1 LKLSL
6 HESAYAYA
14 DPDTASS
21 TVTLKFTDGDDSI
34 FIALTTTEAVKLA
47 SAMQQAA
54 QQLTKR
60 EFP

>member
-1 LKLSL
+1 MKLSL

-14 DPDTASS
+14 DPDIASS

-34 FIALTTTEAVKLA
+34 YIALTPNESVKLA

-54 QQLTKR
+54 QHLTKR